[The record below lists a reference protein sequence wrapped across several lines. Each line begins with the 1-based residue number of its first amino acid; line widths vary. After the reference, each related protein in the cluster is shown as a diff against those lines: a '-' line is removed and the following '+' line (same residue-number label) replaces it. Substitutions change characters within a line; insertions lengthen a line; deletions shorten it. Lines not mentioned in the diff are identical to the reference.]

1 MTTRRSFLAGAASAA
16 AGIAA
21 AAAPLST
28 VAVAATPTPATPAPA
43 PAPATPAPTPAPTT
57 PPPPS
62 QLASDLARSLQ
73 RELPQARLSDTLTAQ
88 IAGDIEGN
96 FDIAKAFRAGR
107 LRNDQEPDFAF
118 FADPDGECA

>member
-21 AAAPLST
+21 AAAPPST
-28 VAVAATPTPATPAPA
+28 AAVAATSTPATPAPA
-43 PAPATPAPTPAPTT
+43 PAPTT